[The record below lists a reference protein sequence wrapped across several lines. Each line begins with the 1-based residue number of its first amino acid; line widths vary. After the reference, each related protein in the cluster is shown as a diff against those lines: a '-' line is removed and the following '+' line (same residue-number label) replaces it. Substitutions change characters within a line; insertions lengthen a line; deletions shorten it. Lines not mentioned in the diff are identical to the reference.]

1 LIDAT
6 IEQEHKIKALEE
18 ALAKLGG
25 KASDSTGHE
34 ATQRELDA
42 IKKLLKE

>member
-25 KASDSTGHE
+25 KVSDSQAHE
-34 ATQRELDA
+34 ETQRELDA
-42 IKKLLKE
+42 IKNLLKE